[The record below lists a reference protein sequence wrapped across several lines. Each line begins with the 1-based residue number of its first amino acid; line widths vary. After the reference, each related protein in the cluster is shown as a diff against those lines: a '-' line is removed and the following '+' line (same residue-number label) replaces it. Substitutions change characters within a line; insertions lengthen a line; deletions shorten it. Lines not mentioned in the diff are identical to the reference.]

1 MSPPTPMI
9 LLARNLC
16 LPRFFPYVY
25 DSSTVSELAA
35 LEVADPRATG
45 FDVAPGL
52 AVGLIYFSGFG

>member
-1 MSPPTPMI
+1 MI

-35 LEVADPRATG
+35 LEVADPLA
-45 FDVAPGL
+45 AGL
-52 AVGLIYFSGFG
+52 EVSPSFAVGCMNLPGFG